1 MTRRGVRWRPSAAGS
16 LEADTP
22 PGWRYNPSA
31 LSERL
36 PLVAL
41 ALIGCA
47 IAIYLT
53 LYQLGIVRQ
62 VWDPVFGSASSA
74 RVTGSALAHALPIPD
89 ASLGALGYAAD
100 VVLGAVG
107 GPDRWRRLPWV
118 VLAFGVVIAGMGCA
132 AVLLVV
138 AQGAVLHAW
147 CLLCLCSAAISIV
160 IACAGLGEP
169 LAALQHLR
177 RGDST

>member
-1 MTRRGVRWRPSAAGS
+1 MARSRG
-16 LEADTP
+16 ADTP

-53 LYQLGIVRQ
+53 LYQLGMVRQ

-74 RVTGSALAHALPIPD
+74 RVTGSALARRLPIPD

-100 VVLGAVG
+100 AVLGAIG
-107 GPDRWRRLPWV
+107 GPDRWRRLPWLA
-118 VLAFGVVIAGMGCA
+118 LAFGVVIAGMGCA
-132 AVLLVV
+132 AVLLVI
-138 AQGAVLHAW
+138 AQGAILRAW
-147 CLLCLCSAAISIV
+147 CMLCLCSAAISIV

-177 RGDST
+177 WSQAN